1 MIYELTAKRYGA
13 TVSLMYG
20 AQSDGEAMQEATRQ
34 ILDRAVHS
42 SIWAKGSIELRDE
55 HGTLIA
61 NMDAK
66 A

>member
-1 MIYELTAKRYGA
+1 MIYELTAKRLGA
-13 TVSLMYG
+13 TVSLMLG
-20 AQSDGEAMQEATRQ
+20 AQSDGEAMQEATRE
-34 ILDRAVHS
+34 ILERAMHS
-42 SIWAKGSIELRDE
+42 AIWAKGSIDLRDE

>member
-1 MIYELTAKRYGA
+1 MTYKLTAKRYGV
-13 TVSLMYG
+13 TVSTMYPAG
-20 AQSDGEAMQEATRQ
+20 SDGEAMHLAVCQ

-42 SIWAKGSIELRDE
+42 AVWAKGSIELRDE